1 MTKTTKFGR
10 KCIVTALG
18 LATCLGPAACTTVP
32 ASFDVVSKDAIV
44 SKTTKTQLAL
54 RALTPPQTKV
64 TVAVY
69 NFEDK
74 TGQFRPTEAGQ
85 TLSRAVS
92 QGGDELLIKALHDAG
107 NRSWFTVIERSNLN
121 NLLKERQII
130 TEMRSRYLGETTIN
144 SKALPPL
151 LFAGVIFEG
160 GIVGFDT
167 NTLTGGAAAR
177 YLGIGGQTDYRQ
189 NVVSVHLRAV
199 SVKTGEV
206 LASVTTEKTI
216 ASFGVSANAFRFV
229 TFDNLLEADAGITSN
244 EPGLLALRQ
253 AIEKSVYALV
263 LEGSEI
269 GLWDFKDKSQGLA
282 LLESYKHERD
292 GTKPSKKISK
302 ADFATKTDPKKVA
315 LKQSPRPV
323 KFTRAQTRKTQTE
336 QVQIRAAKPAQLPV
350 KQSPRLKT
358 STQAQTARVQKSTA
372 KPATLIVKQPLPLP
386 TSIVAPPSRVTHKVV
401 QGDTL
406 YNISQRYDVSVD
418 ELRAAND
425 IGDNIIGVGK
435 VLTIPGPNAVNET
448 TAPQLTTALAQDN
461 FPLWG
466 PQNTIAAPDV
476 SRSQAFTHLPK
487 SLAQKELKA
496 AHSPSDRVL

>member
-1 MTKTTKFGR
+1 M
-10 KCIVTALG
+10 
-18 LATCLGPAACTTVP
+18 AACTTVP
-32 ASFDVVSKDAIV
+32 ASYGVISKDAVI

-54 RALTPPQTKV
+54 RALSPPESKV

-92 QGGDELLIKALHDAG
+92 QGGDEVLIKALQDAG

-130 TEMRSRYLGETTIN
+130 TEMRSRYLGETKIN

-189 NVVSVHLRAV
+189 NVVTVHLRAV

-216 ASFGVSANAFRFV
+216 ASVGIAANAFRFV

-253 AIEKSVYALV
+253 AVEKSVYALV
-263 LEGSEI
+263 MEGSEI
-269 GLWDFKDKSQGLA
+269 GLWNFRDKTQGLA
-282 LLESYKHERD
+282 LLDEYRYERD
-292 GTKPSKKISK
+292 GTKPSQQIDVTRFANTETKI
-302 ADFATKTDPKKVA
+302 TKNEKRNRDLTGLLETVTIKEQKDA
-315 LKQSPRPV
+315 AQSSE
-323 KFTRAQTRKTQTE
+323 RA
-336 QVQIRAAKPAQLPV
+336 P
-350 KQSPRLKT
+350 
-358 STQAQTARVQKSTA
+358 
-372 KPATLIVKQPLPLP
+372 
-386 TSIVAPPSRVTHKVV
+386 
-401 QGDTL
+401 
-406 YNISQRYDVSVD
+406 
-418 ELRAAND
+418 
-425 IGDNIIGVGK
+425 
-435 VLTIPGPNAVNET
+435 
-448 TAPQLTTALAQDN
+448 
-461 FPLWG
+461 
-466 PQNTIAAPDV
+466 
-476 SRSQAFTHLPK
+476 
-487 SLAQKELKA
+487 
-496 AHSPSDRVL
+496 

>member
-1 MTKTTKFGR
+1 LIKLLKKQSRQTTVAVMMGVSAMAMT
-10 KCIVTALG
+10 
-18 LATCLGPAACTTVP
+18 ACTTVP
-32 ASFDVVSKDAIV
+32 ASHGVISKDAII
-44 SKTTKTQLAL
+44 SQTTKTQQDLLAL
-54 RALTPPQTKV
+54 SPPDNKV

-92 QGGDELLIKALHDAG
+92 QGGDEVLIKALQDAG
-107 NRSWFTVIERSNLN
+107 NRSWFTVIERTNLN

-189 NVVSVHLRAV
+189 NVVTVYLRAV

-216 ASFGVSANAFRFV
+216 ASVGISANAFRFV
-229 TFDNLLEADAGITSN
+229 TFDNLLEADAGVTSN

-263 LEGSEI
+263 MEGSEI
-269 GLWDFKDKSQGLA
+269 GLWSFKDKAQGLA
-282 LLESYKHERD
+282 FLEEYKYQRD
-292 GTKPSKKISK
+292 GVKPSDKPKKINL
-302 ADFATKTDPKKVA
+302 AEAPAPKKLA
-315 LKQSPRPV
+315 SSGPDKPMKKQD
-323 KFTRAQTRKTQTE
+323 KAM
-336 QVQIRAAKPAQLPV
+336 AAKLAKNIVTDDVLPTD
-350 KQSPRLKT
+350 KAAKAGNIMTGKAKEQSNAAAVMPVINEKE
-358 STQAQTARVQKSTA
+358 Q
-372 KPATLIVKQPLPLP
+372 KPAL
-386 TSIVAPPSRVTHKVV
+386 TSKRRAP
-401 QGDTL
+401 
-406 YNISQRYDVSVD
+406 
-418 ELRAAND
+418 
-425 IGDNIIGVGK
+425 
-435 VLTIPGPNAVNET
+435 
-448 TAPQLTTALAQDN
+448 
-461 FPLWG
+461 
-466 PQNTIAAPDV
+466 
-476 SRSQAFTHLPK
+476 
-487 SLAQKELKA
+487 
-496 AHSPSDRVL
+496 

>member
-216 ASFGVSANAFRFV
+216 ASYGLAANAFRFV

-263 LEGSEI
+263 MEGSEI
-269 GLWDFKDKSQGLA
+269 GLWSFKDKTQGLA
-282 LLESYKHERD
+282 LLESYQHERD
-292 GTKPSKKISK
+292 GTKPLKKVTSTNFVK
-302 ADFATKTDPKKVA
+302 KTDIKKVA
-315 LKQSPRPV
+315 LKQAPRP
-323 KFTRAQTRKTQTE
+323 KKLAKDQIGY
-336 QVQIRAAKPAQLPV
+336 VQKSATKPAEFPV
-350 KQSPRLKT
+350 T
-358 STQAQTARVQKSTA
+358 STQR
-372 KPATLIVKQPLPLP
+372 LP
-386 TSIVAPPSRVTHKVV
+386 TPKVPSTTSITHLVV
-401 QGDTL
+401 KGDTL
-406 YNISQRYDVSVD
+406 YNISKRYNVSVD
-418 ELRAAND
+418 DLRAAND
-425 IGDNIIGVGK
+425 MSDNNIIIGK
-435 VLTIPGPNAVNET
+435 SLTVPKFASVSE
-448 TAPQLTTALAQDN
+448 
-461 FPLWG
+461 
-466 PQNTIAAPDV
+466 TIATQ
-476 SRSQAFTHLPK
+476 SQTDLTLQNSLFLGHQQSITAGDIARGEALTYLPK
-487 SLAQKELKA
+487 NLAQKELTT
-496 AHSPSDRVL
+496 AHFPVERVL

>member
-1 MTKTTKFGR
+1 MTKTLGKYGR
-10 KCIVTALG
+10 KRIVATLAA
-18 LATCLGPAACTTVP
+18 ATCLFATACTTVP
-32 ASFDVVSKDAIV
+32 ASFDVISKDAVI
-44 SKTTKTQLAL
+44 SKSTKTQLAL
-54 RALTPPQTKV
+54 RALSPPQAKV

-130 TEMRSRYLGETTIN
+130 TEMRSRYLGEKTIN

-263 LEGSEI
+263 MEGSEI
-269 GLWDFKDKSQGLA
+269 GLWNFKDQSQGLA
-282 LLESYKHERD
+282 LLEDYQHERD
-292 GTKPSKKISK
+292 GTKPL
-302 ADFATKTDPKKVA
+302 KKVPTSSFVKKPDSQKLAA
-315 LKQSPRPV
+315 LPKPAEVSVQQAARVEKS
-323 KFTRAQTRKTQTE
+323 TRVEKRSVQKTY
-336 QVQIRAAKPAQLPV
+336 AKPAKPSV
-350 KQSPRLKT
+350 KQAAP
-358 STQAQTARVQKSTA
+358 Q
-372 KPATLIVKQPLPLP
+372 PMPLPAP
-386 TSIVAPPSRVTHKVV
+386 SVTPPSSVPHTAVTHTLVTHIVV
-401 QGDTL
+401 TGDTL
-406 YNISQRYDVSVD
+406 YNISRRYNVSVD
-418 ELRAAND
+418 SLRSANHMSD
-425 IGDNIIGVGK
+425 DNIRLGK
-435 VLTIPGPNAVNET
+435 VLTIPS
-448 TAPQLTTALAQDN
+448 APQLPADQTQQNSSL
-461 FPLWG
+461 LG
-466 PQNTIAAPDV
+466 YQNTGAADNTT
-476 SRSQAFTHLPK
+476 RSEDLTHTLQ
-487 SLAQKELKA
+487 SLTQEKLTA
-496 AHSPSDRVL
+496 AHISSKGVL

>member
-1 MTKTTKFGR
+1 MIKTLSQYGRRSAVAIMSASCLFMT
-10 KCIVTALG
+10 
-18 LATCLGPAACTTVP
+18 ACTTVP
-32 ASFDVVSKDAIV
+32 ASYGVISKDAVI

-54 RALTPPQTKV
+54 RALAPPESKV

-92 QGGDELLIKALHDAG
+92 QGGDEVLIKALQDAG

-130 TEMRSRYLGETTIN
+130 TEMRSRYLGETKIN

-189 NVVSVHLRAV
+189 NVVTVHLRAV

-216 ASFGVSANAFRFV
+216 ASVGIAVNAFRFV
-229 TFDNLLEADAGITSN
+229 SFDNLLEADAGITSN

-253 AIEKSVYALV
+253 AVEKSVYALV
-263 LEGSEI
+263 MEGSEI
-269 GLWDFKDKSQGLA
+269 GLWNFKDKNQGLA
-282 LLESYKHERD
+282 LLQNYRYERD
-292 GTKPSKKISK
+292 GIKPSKQI
-302 ADFATKTDPKKVA
+302 DVTRFANKEMTTKTRMVKNENHHKNITNSLESVTMKEQKDA
-315 LKQSPRPV
+315 AQSS
-323 KFTRAQTRKTQTE
+323 E
-336 QVQIRAAKPAQLPV
+336 PAP
-350 KQSPRLKT
+350 
-358 STQAQTARVQKSTA
+358 
-372 KPATLIVKQPLPLP
+372 
-386 TSIVAPPSRVTHKVV
+386 
-401 QGDTL
+401 
-406 YNISQRYDVSVD
+406 
-418 ELRAAND
+418 
-425 IGDNIIGVGK
+425 
-435 VLTIPGPNAVNET
+435 
-448 TAPQLTTALAQDN
+448 
-461 FPLWG
+461 
-466 PQNTIAAPDV
+466 
-476 SRSQAFTHLPK
+476 
-487 SLAQKELKA
+487 
-496 AHSPSDRVL
+496 